1 MVDYIEEAEY
11 EIGMAM
17 AAIVASQ
24 YLEDPTSKSFTIHL
38 AALHDIINK
47 IPDQFKGIAR
57 LNYLLGSNDLLK
69 TANTVTGI
77 GGAGS
82 AACSAACFLTAK
94 NPAARWF
101 YAAGGACSAL
111 GTCLSTYASV
121 SSNATSCTYSFSGL
135 FAIGSGAS
143 ITFIG
148 KRFVDVAD
156 IVEGKPKKPKWWKRR
171 LSYYTNSGDIAFA
184 LPPSIEKIP
193 YGKIVTGVTVVLT
206 VYGYAKFILAS
217 YRRGQGLVYN
227 LKLRRRS
234 ELIKKQ
240 AKYLVNYFSFVLVP
254 SDKCSRVYCLAISN

>member
-11 EIGMAM
+11 EIGMVM

-24 YLEDPTSKSFTIHL
+24 YLENPTSESFTIHL

-47 IPDQFKGIAR
+47 IPDQFKGRAR
-57 LNYLLGSNDLLK
+57 LNYLLGSNDLLQ
-69 TANTVTGI
+69 TANTLTGI
-77 GGAGS
+77 GGVGS
-82 AACSAACFLTAK
+82 TTCSAACFLTAK